1 MDVNLN
7 KETLEAAVEL
17 GKLVVSLAGVA
28 NTTEKI
34 HYTILPQPGGKFEL
48 ASLERFQF
56 PQGQP
61 PERIKACPAFQDG
74 ASFCR
79 YVNEYKEDK
88 EDSLQVFADTAG
100 VRLEAILDYHEPP
113 DVPAFCQHRPT
124 WQLTLSPQW
133 QIWFGRHDQLI
144 KQVDFAEF
152 IEDNYR
158 DIESPAPAVML
169 EVARELVAHSEVNFE
184 SKINQKD
191 GTANLR
197 WTEDTKTTGN
207 TEVPDRF
214 RICIPVFFGEQPVS
228 IDCILRFRIRDG
240 KLSFQYKMYRPA
252 ETKLEAFKFAVAGV
266 SQSIGVEVHLGTA
279 G

>member
-1 MDVNLN
+1 MDVNLT
-7 KETLEAAVEL
+7 KDALDAAVEL
-17 GKLVVSLAGVA
+17 GKLVSSPAGVA
-28 NTTEKI
+28 NTTEEI
-34 HYTILPQPGGKFEL
+34 HYTILPKAGGNFEL
-48 ASLERFQF
+48 VSLEKFQF

-61 PERIKACPAFQDG
+61 PERIRATPAFQDS

-79 YVNEYKEDK
+79 YINEYKQEDY
-88 EDSLQVFADTAG
+88 LQVFADASD
-100 VRLEAILDYHEPP
+100 VRMKAILDYHGAP
-113 DVPAFCQHRPT
+113 DGPSFCQHCPT

-214 RICIPVFFGEQPVS
+214 RICIPVFFGEQPVT

-252 ETKLEAFKFAVAGV
+252 ETKLEAFKFAVSGV
-266 SQSIGVEVHLGTA
+266 SESIGIVVHLGTA
-279 G
+279 GI